1 MYGAF
6 RRPMDAIYH
15 PWVQKLSKDI
25 FQSHPAPSSPAA
37 WDGTILYIFY
47 IYYILYTILSHPAPS
62 SPAVWDG
69 TIFPAPSLP
78 GLQIPPQ
85 RSSQNLPDTISGKKD
100 ANGQSFLQTIF
111 LKQLKNVIKNC
122 PRCKR
127 SRGCVEIPQKE
138 FCQEPNPLFFAGQP
152 HVDVFYVWC
161 KTSRMVSSTSVSFQC
176 INSCDYFPKNKFV
189 WMTKYVLFE
198 THSDITLTWI
208 VSVTVCRVYI
218 VQRKFVQ
225 WKYVLFKAPV
235 GRTSTHE
242 LL

>member
-6 RRPMDAIYH
+6 RRPMDAIHH
-15 PWVQKLSKDI
+15 PWVPKFSKDV
-25 FQSHPAPSSPAA
+25 FQ
-37 WDGTILYIFY
+37 
-47 IYYILYTILSHPAPS
+47 SHPAPS

-127 SRGCVEIPQKE
+127 SRGCVELPQKE
-138 FCQEPNPLFFAGQP
+138 FCQEPNPLFLAGQP

-189 WMTKYVLFE
+189 WMAKYVLFE
-198 THSDITLTWI
+198 THSDIILTWI

-218 VQRKFVQ
+218 VHWRYVQRKYVQWKFVQ